1 MTITIPSNDFHVII
15 VGAGAT
21 GLLIAQGLKKAGIS
35 ATIFEKC
42 SEKEYE
48 ERSGKWTMALHWSIQ
63 HIEACLPPKIFE
75 QLKSAETNP
84 WEEQDP
90 AEAGSIPVVN
100 GRTGELMAKVPMPH
114 PKRIVRGKLR
124 DLFRKDI
131 DVQFGHILTDL
142 QVDEEGVT
150 AIFNKGEK
158 TVKGAVLIGADGARS
173 AVRDHLVDTKTGQL
187 DKANV
192 MILNAYPT
200 FTEEQALY
208 IRSKGHPIAQV
219 FPPIAD
225 VVDVQKPETWAFQII
240 LSIWTDEAP
249 PTSDEERR
257 HLFRSYLS
265 TYCEPYRSVAAWLA
279 DDIHISGESFHYWG
293 NITPWDNYA
302 GKVTL
307 AGDAA
312 HPMVPFRA
320 AGLNNAMEDAR
331 LYVDAIKAVV
341 HKNESLRCS
350 IDVYDG
356 SAFKRGKADIE
367 SSNDQMFAYHHWD
380 VVMNGPLMKGGY
392 MKSNEHHAFPRAD

>member
-1 MTITIPSNDFHVII
+1 MTITIPSHDFHVII

-21 GLLIAQGLKKAGIS
+21 GLLIAQGLKQAGIS
-35 ATIFEKC
+35 ATVFERYR
-42 SEKEYE
+42 EGEYE
-48 ERSGKWTMALHWSIQ
+48 ERSGKWTMALHWSLQ

-75 QLKSAETNP
+75 QLKSAEANP

-90 AEAGSIPVVN
+90 TEAGSIPVVN
-100 GRTGELMAKVPMPH
+100 GRTGELLARVPMPH

-142 QVDEEGVT
+142 QVNNEIVT
-150 AIFNKGEK
+150 ATFNEGEK
-158 TVKGAVLIGADGARS
+158 TVKGAVLIGTDGARS

-187 DKANV
+187 DKANA

-200 FTEEQALY
+200 FTKEQALF
-208 IRSKGHPIAQV
+208 IRM
-219 FPPIAD
+219 AD
-225 VVDVQKPETWAFQII
+225 LVDIQKPETWVFQFT

-265 TYCEPYRSVAAWLA
+265 TYCEPYRSVAAWLT
-279 DDIHISGESFHYWG
+279 DDIYISGESFHYWG

-320 AGLNNAMEDAR
+320 QGLNNAMEDAR
-331 LYVDAIKAVV
+331 LYVDAMKAVV
-341 HKNESLRCS
+341 LKNESLKCS
-350 IDVYDG
+350 IDVYDE

-367 SSNDQMFAYHHWD
+367 LSNDQMFAYHHWD
-380 VVMNGPLMKGGY
+380 RVMNGPLMKGGT
-392 MKSNEHHAFPRAD
+392 

>member
-1 MTITIPSNDFHVII
+1 MTITIPSHDFHVIV

-35 ATIFEKC
+35 ATVFEKYR
-42 SEKEYE
+42 EDEYE

-100 GRTGELMAKVPMPH
+100 GRTGELLARVPMPH

-124 DLFRKDI
+124 NLFRNDI
-131 DVQFGHILTDL
+131 DVQFGYTLTDL
-142 QVDEEGVT
+142 QVNEEGVT

-158 TVKGAVLIGADGARS
+158 TVKGAVLIGTDGARS

-187 DKANV
+187 DKANI

-200 FTEEQALY
+200 FTEEQALF
-208 IRSKGHPIAQV
+208 IRSKV
-219 FPPIAD
+219 AD
-225 VVDVQKPETWAFQII
+225 LVDIQKPETWVFQFT
-240 LSIWTDEAP
+240 LSIWTDEP
-249 PTSDEERR
+249 PPASDEERR
-257 HLFRSYLS
+257 HLFGSYLS

-279 DDIHISGESFHYWG
+279 EDIYISGESFHYWG
-293 NITPWDNYA
+293 NITPWDNHA

-320 AGLNNAMEDAR
+320 QGLNNAMEDAR

-341 HKNESLRCS
+341 LKNESLKCS
-350 IDVYDG
+350 IGVYDE

-367 SSNDQMFAYHHWD
+367 LSNDQMFAYHHWD
-380 VVMNGPLMKGGY
+380 RVMNGPLMKGGY
-392 MKSNEHHAFPRAD
+392 MKSSEHQVIPQAD

>member
-1 MTITIPSNDFHVII
+1 MSRLNCDY
-15 VGAGAT
+15 
-21 GLLIAQGLKKAGIS
+21 KAGIS

-158 TVKGAVLIGADGARS
+158 TVKGAVLIGADGGKLFSIDKRYPLYLIPNLARS

-192 MILNAYPT
+192 MILVRILVFTHGRKVGYAY
-200 FTEEQALY
+200 
-208 IRSKGHPIAQV
+208 K
-219 FPPIAD
+219 
-225 VVDVQKPETWAFQII
+225 
-240 LSIWTDEAP
+240 
-249 PTSDEERR
+249 
-257 HLFRSYLS
+257 
-265 TYCEPYRSVAAWLA
+265 
-279 DDIHISGESFHYWG
+279 
-293 NITPWDNYA
+293 
-302 GKVTL
+302 
-307 AGDAA
+307 
-312 HPMVPFRA
+312 
-320 AGLNNAMEDAR
+320 
-331 LYVDAIKAVV
+331 
-341 HKNESLRCS
+341 
-350 IDVYDG
+350 YD
-356 SAFKRGKADIE
+356 
-367 SSNDQMFAYHHWD
+367 
-380 VVMNGPLMKGGY
+380 
-392 MKSNEHHAFPRAD
+392 